1 MIVQEA
7 GMAVGWPLGLGHDTT
22 GWPLGLRLRLTQE
35 DLQWPREPHLDDSPS
50 YSTNSSSLDTESTR
64 SFFQDKSISLG
75 TLIGLPINHYP
86 AANNNNNQHQQS
98 QRRARNSNSMLR
110 VFPTSTSSGSR
121 CGSDHHH
128 HGHKPRSS
136 HGSNRPQLSKG
147 AASAGWTLLSV
158 LSCARVPSGTNST
171 DAGGAAASAAATGG
185 SRSSKSSSSS
195 SRSRS
200 SELSTS
206 NPPAAAA
213 AAENARQGAGGAAA
227 QFASRSPPANKLY
240 DNITFEEE
248 AADHDDSHSSEW
260 NPLFASS
267 SLENVEDEDDLD
279 LDGASDAVPESLQ
292 HMQSLMRSHSS
303 YSDSTQASDWSSAS
317 ESFDKR
323 NSKSSSHADARHD
336 LSSQFGKHSALHM
349 LISRMV
355 CCRSTPTVDT

>member
-75 TLIGLPINHYP
+75 ALIGLPINQF
-86 AANNNNNQHQQS
+86 AAASNGANHNHNHSHGHSQQA
-98 QRRARNSNSMLR
+98 QRRARNGNNMLR
-110 VFPTSTSSGSR
+110 VFPASTSSGSR
-121 CGSDHHH
+121 CGSE
-128 HGHKPRSS
+128 HGHKSRSS
-136 HGSNRPQLSKG
+136 HGSNRPQQASKG
-147 AASAGWTLLSV
+147 AASAAWALLSV
-158 LSCARVPSGTNST
+158 LSCARVPSGATEAT
-171 DAGGAAASAAATGG
+171 AATGG
-185 SRSSKSSSSS
+185 SRSSKSSSAASSVS
-195 SRSRS
+195 SRFRS
-200 SELSTS
+200 SEHSTS
-206 NPPAAAA
+206 NPPAAA
-213 AAENARQGAGGAAA
+213 ETARPGAGGGAGA
-227 QFASRSPPANKLY
+227 QFACRTSPANKLY

-248 AADHDDSHSSEW
+248 AADHDESHSSEW

-279 LDGASDAVPESLQ
+279 RDAAVPESLQ

-317 ESFDKR
+317 ESCDLR
-323 NSKSSSHADARHD
+323 HSKPSPLARHD